1 MLIIHSFE
9 DFDEED
15 GEPLDR
21 DRVIDHL
28 FRIIKELDPES
39 SKEKIAMLIAANMYI
54 EDLKKDKEDFNI
66 DRN

>member
-15 GEPLDR
+15 NEPLDR

-54 EDLKKDKEDFNI
+54 EDLEKDKKDFNV

>member
-15 GEPLDR
+15 DEPLDR

-39 SKEKIAMLIAANMYI
+39 SKDKIAMLVAANMYI
-54 EDLKKDKEDFNI
+54 EDLEKDKEDFNV

>member
-39 SKEKIAMLIAANMYI
+39 SKDKIAMLVAANMYI
-54 EDLKKDKEDFNI
+54 EDLEKDKEDFNV